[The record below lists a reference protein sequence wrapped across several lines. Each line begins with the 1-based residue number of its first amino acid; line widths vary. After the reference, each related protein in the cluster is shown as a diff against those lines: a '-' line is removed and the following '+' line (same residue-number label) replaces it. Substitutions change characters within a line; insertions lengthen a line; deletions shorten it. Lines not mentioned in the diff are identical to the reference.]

1 MVLPGLPWNLSR
13 LKVAMVKTEK
23 NLLFTSACL
32 GLLLFGVTLTTLG
45 SILPEIISRF
55 EITMAEAGFL
65 FTLMNLGILTASL
78 VFGPVVDRFGYKKL
92 MTASTLL
99 ILLGMEGVAFSP
111 GFGSFSVFIFIFGFG
126 GGLMN
131 GAANALV
138 SDISEGDRSAK
149 LSLLG
154 VFFGAGAFGVPLILG
169 VLLDYFSYSQVI
181 ATIGILV
188 LIVTVFYLLLSFPE
202 PKQPHTFPVKEA
214 VSLVKHPILLLLAFI
229 LFFQSGMEI
238 TAGGWIA
245 AYFNDV
251 LKVNAATSV
260 LLLSFFWIGMML
272 SRLAISKLVSSIS
285 PAFIIKFSMAL
296 AMAASL
302 LLLNTGN
309 TAVATVS
316 IFLLGAGFAAIFP
329 LILGYIGD
337 LYPGITGTAFSF
349 AFTVALTGGMLL
361 PYLAGVFGDAY
372 GLRFSFLLI
381 PTALVATY
389 ILFILVL
396 RVFAANHPQIKP

>member
-1 MVLPGLPWNLSR
+1 MNKSR
-13 LKVAMVKTEK
+13 N

-45 SILPEIISRF
+45 SILPEIINRF

-65 FTLMNLGILTASL
+65 FTLMNLGILAASL
-78 VFGPVVDRFGYKKL
+78 VFGPVVDSFGYKKL

-99 ILLGMEGVAFSP
+99 ILFGMEGVAFSP
-111 GFGSFSVFIFIFGFG
+111 GFGPFSIFIFLFGFG

-169 VLLDYFSYSQVI
+169 VLLDYFSYTLLLAS
-181 ATIGILV
+181 IGVMV
-188 LIVTVFYLLLSFPE
+188 LLVTVFYLFISFPE
-202 PKQPHTFPVKEA
+202 PKQPHSFPVKKA
-214 VSLVKHPILLLLAFI
+214 VALVKHPILLLLAFI

-251 LKVNAATSV
+251 LNVDAATSV

-272 SRLAISKLVSSIS
+272 SRLAISKLVSSFS
-285 PAFIIKFSMAL
+285 PALIIKLSMAL

-309 TAVATVS
+309 TVVATIS

-349 AFTVALTGGMLL
+349 AFTIALTGGMLL

-372 GLRFSFLLI
+372 GLRVSFLLI
-381 PTALVATY
+381 PAALMATY
-389 ILFILVL
+389 ILFIMVL